1 MDNVIPFPRKGN
13 TAPVTQ
19 EPIIDADYFGS
30 ETIPLLEFLQALDRA
45 KQDQSKS

>member
-1 MDNVIPFPRKGN
+1 MDNVIPFHRKAN
-13 TAPVTQ
+13 TVPVTQ

-30 ETIPLLEFLQALDRA
+30 ETIPLLELLQALDRA